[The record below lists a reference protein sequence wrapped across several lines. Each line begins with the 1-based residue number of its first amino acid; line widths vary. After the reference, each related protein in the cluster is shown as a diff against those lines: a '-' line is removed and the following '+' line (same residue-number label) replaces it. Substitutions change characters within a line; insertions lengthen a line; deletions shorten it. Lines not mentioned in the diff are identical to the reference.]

1 MRPVSIV
8 GRSFDSQTRDIEI
21 GLMRFHAALPFA
33 LATAAAICA
42 TAVFATVPARASDPA
57 EESLKS
63 LYRIALSAE
72 VCEFV
77 LPTREANAVGKAMNQ
92 IIATLSLDED
102 KAEAFYLKVEAEMQ
116 AEGWD
121 KLCAKNGQW
130 AQTYRQLISS
140 YAKK

>member
-1 MRPVSIV
+1 MRPSAFLAAVAVSAV
-8 GRSFDSQTRDIEI
+8 L
-21 GLMRFHAALPFA
+21 GLAGTL
-33 LATAAAICA
+33 
-42 TAVFATVPARASDPA
+42 PARANDPA

-72 VCEFV
+72 MCDFA
-77 LPTREANAVGKAMNQ
+77 LPSREAEAVGRAMNNA
-92 IIATLSLDED
+92 IAKLSLDED

-121 KLCAKNGQW
+121 KLCAKGGQW
-130 AQTYRQLISS
+130 AATYRELISS